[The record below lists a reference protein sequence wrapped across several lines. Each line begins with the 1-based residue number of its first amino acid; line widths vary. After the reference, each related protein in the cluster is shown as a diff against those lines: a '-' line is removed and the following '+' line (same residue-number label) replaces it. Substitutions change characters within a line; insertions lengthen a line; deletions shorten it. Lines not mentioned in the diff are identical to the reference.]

1 MHVIHPR
8 FMIQEMSS
16 MLILRML
23 IQQIY
28 MDKNRY
34 ITPTIGCAGFTR
46 TAGEVR
52 MIPSS
57 LALI

>member
-1 MHVIHPR
+1 
-8 FMIQEMSS
+8 MIQEMSS

-28 MDKNRY
+28 LDKNKY